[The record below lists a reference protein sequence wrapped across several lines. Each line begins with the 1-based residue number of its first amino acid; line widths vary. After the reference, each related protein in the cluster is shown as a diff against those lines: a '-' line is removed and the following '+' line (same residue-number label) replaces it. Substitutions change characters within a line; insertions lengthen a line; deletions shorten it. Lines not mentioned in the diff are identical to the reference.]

1 MSGPPRGPREGD
13 HPAATALGR
22 NRQARTS
29 PGVMRANPVG
39 AAVHVAA
46 RVDPDAVVVAV
57 HEGVVAP
64 AVVAVH
70 EVVVAPE
77 VVVDPEAGVEP
88 GVGRPVSVGVGD
100 VDLEPCPDQDNE

>member
-1 MSGPPRGPREGD
+1 
-13 HPAATALGR
+13 
-22 NRQARTS
+22 
-29 PGVMRANPVG
+29 MRANPVG

-88 GVGRPVSVGVGD
+88 GVEPGVGRPVSAGVGD
-100 VDLEPCPDQDNE
+100 VDLEPRPDQDNE